1 MITQSRPTSN
11 GRRHSS
17 YLSSTKYSTKKP
29 LKALSKIKSKITG
42 RNNQGKITIR
52 HRGGAQKRKLR
63 LIDFRRNKID
73 VMGKVVSIE
82 YDPNRSADIALINY
96 IDGDKR
102 YILAPDGMVVG
113 HEVMSGN
120 NAEIKP
126 GNSLP
131 LRKIPLGTPI
141 HNIELTPGKGGQMVR
156 GAGTAAVL
164 QSKEGN
170 FAQVL
175 LPSKELRLIS
185 LDCRATIGQVSN
197 QEHKIIKY
205 GKAGRRRNMGWRPS
219 VRGVAMHPAAHPH
232 GGGEG
237 RSGIGMKAPKTPWGK
252 KALGKKTRKR
262 KKYSNRYIIRDRRSK

>member
-1 MITQSRPTSN
+1 MIIKTKPTSN

-17 YLSSTKYSTKKP
+17 YISSKKYSTKKP

-63 LIDFRRNKID
+63 QIDFRRNKFE
-73 VMGKVVSIE
+73 VVGKVVSIE

-96 IDGDKR
+96 ADGDKR

-113 HEVMSGN
+113 HEIVSSDK
-120 NAEIKP
+120 AEIKA

-131 LRKIPLGTPI
+131 LRVIPLGTPI

-156 GAGTAAVL
+156 GAGTAAII
-164 QSKEGN
+164 QSKEGK

-185 LDCRATIGQVSN
+185 LDSRATIGQVSN

-205 GKAGRRRNMGWRPS
+205 GKAGRRRHMGWRPS

-252 KALGKKTRKR
+252 KALGKKTRKL

>member
-11 GRRHSS
+11 GTRHASYISS
-17 YLSSTKYSTKKP
+17 KKYSTKKP
-29 LKALSKIKSKITG
+29 HKGLSRIKSKITG

-52 HRGGAQKRKLR
+52 HRGGASKRKLR
-63 LIDFRRNKID
+63 LLDFRRDKID
-73 VMGKVVSIE
+73 VVGKVVSIE
-82 YDPNRSADIALINY
+82 YDPNRSADIALITY
-96 IDGDKR
+96 VDGEKR
-102 YILAPDGMVVG
+102 YILSPDGLLVG
-113 HEVMSGN
+113 HEVVSGSQ
-120 NAEIKP
+120 ADIKP

-131 LRKIPLGTPI
+131 LRDIPLGTPI

-156 GAGTAAVL
+156 GAGTAATV
-164 QSKEGN
+164 QSKEGK

-197 QEHKIIKY
+197 QEHKIITY
-205 GKAGRRRNMGWRPS
+205 GKAGRRRRMGWRPT

-252 KALGKKTRKR
+252 KALGKKTRKL
-262 KKYSNRYIIRDRRSK
+262 KKYSNRYIIRDRRSR